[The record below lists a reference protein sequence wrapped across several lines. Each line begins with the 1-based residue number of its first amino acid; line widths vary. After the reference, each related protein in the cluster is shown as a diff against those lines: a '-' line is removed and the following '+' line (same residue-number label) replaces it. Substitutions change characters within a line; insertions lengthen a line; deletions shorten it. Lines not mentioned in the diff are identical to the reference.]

1 MKNRLSVTYVGGA
14 TAFAWS
20 LADCVGSTDPTFDP
34 GGTEYESG
42 PVTLRKLHSPAVT
55 PERLGAFDYVLLSHD
70 HHSDNLDHA
79 GRDILTKAKNVL
91 TTPEGS
97 QRLGNNSLGLKEW
110 EKC

>member
-14 TAFAWS
+14 TALLEFGGLRW
-20 LADCVGSTDPTFDP
+20 LTDPTFDP

-70 HHSDNLDHA
+70 HQTIWITPGATFSQKQRTCSRRRKDRNA
-79 GRDILTKAKNVL
+79 WV
-91 TTPEGS
+91 TTA
-97 QRLGNNSLGLKEW
+97 W
-110 EKC
+110 V